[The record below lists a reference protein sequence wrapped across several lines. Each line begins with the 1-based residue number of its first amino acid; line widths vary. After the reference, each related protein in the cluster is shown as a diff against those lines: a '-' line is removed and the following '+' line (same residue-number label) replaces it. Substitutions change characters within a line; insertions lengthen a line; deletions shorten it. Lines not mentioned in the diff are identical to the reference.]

1 MVKGAGSGAVLLLL
15 LASISPAASTAETPV
30 LDRVLKNREL
40 RVATSG
46 TQPPF
51 NAVSK
56 DGQLIGL
63 EVDLARYLA
72 DAMGVDLSL
81 TSMPFPDLLPAL
93 REGKVDMVLS
103 GISITPERSREFAFV
118 GPYVLSGKSVLTDS
132 KTLLGM
138 KSARDLDR
146 PELTLVA
153 LLGSTS
159 ESYLARVA
167 PRAKLVTT
175 RDYETAIGMVT
186 SGTASALV
194 ADMPVCILAVMRHP
208 DKDLGTLSSPLT
220 VEPVGIVLS
229 PSDARFQNLVENY
242 LQAIERTGLL
252 EELRKRWLE
261 QSQWIS
267 ALP

>member
-1 MVKGAGSGAVLLLL
+1 MVSAIAIRAALLPLL
-15 LASISPAASTAETPV
+15 LATAAPPSLAESPV

-51 NAVSK
+51 NAVTR
-56 DGQLIGL
+56 DGRLIGL
-63 EVDLARYLA
+63 EVDLARLLA
-72 DAMGVDLSL
+72 EAMGVDLSL

-93 REGKVDMVLS
+93 QEGKVDMVLS
-103 GISITPERSREFAFV
+103 GISITPERSRDFAFV

-132 KTLLGM
+132 RTLTGM
-138 KSARDLDR
+138 KTPRDLDR

-153 LLGSTS
+153 LENSTS
-159 ESYLARVA
+159 QSYLARVA

-175 RDYETAIGMVT
+175 RDYDAAVAMVT
-186 SGTASALV
+186 SGAATALV
-194 ADMPVCILAVMRHP
+194 ADMPICVLAVLRNP
-208 DKDLGTLSSPLT
+208 NKDLGTLSNPFT
-220 VEPVGIVLS
+220 VEPVGIALS

-242 LQAIERTGLL
+242 LGALERTGSL

-261 QSQWIS
+261 RSDWIS